1 MQKENPMMRLVIQA
15 SLVGFVVALA
25 GCSSGD
31 DDSTGS
37 GGSGGT
43 AGSGGGGG
51 SGGMTAMCETKL
63 TATEATNYK
72 FSSSLTVDVTKVQ
85 TGSDVKFDWSGVK
98 KDLLGHDLN
107 LSTIGMVEVEL
118 WTLTQA
124 NFEKK
129 LNDDALGQSDL
140 AIIASIIPTA
150 GSTTSDIYQLTD
162 MGMPYTKEQI
172 DPYLNT
178 TTYPPDKTLYT
189 VMLADGMTYG
199 KGTRMIAGF
208 TFDPTVTNTQ
218 VNVTSDSTQLSLT
231 ADLHSQTVL
240 TVPAATPAIT
250 LDWTTMTKTAA
261 GLVFEPTYVTQ
272 IRVGKYSKSATDL
285 EDKTNF
291 LNLDTI
297 ADTMYTADVTAG
309 TTFDLSQTKDP
320 SGAAFPGIDSTHTWI
335 VALNC
340 TEQCTNPAPWYI
352 AVLKTCN

>member
-1 MQKENPMMRLVIQA
+1 M
-15 SLVGFVVALA
+15 GFVVALA
-25 GCSSGD
+25 GCSSGGD
-31 DDSTGS
+31 DDSKGTGGASGSGGGTSS
-37 GGSGGT
+37 GGSGGMP
-43 AGSGGGGG
+43 A
-51 SGGMTAMCETKL
+51 AMCETNL
-63 TATEATNYK
+63 TASDATNYK

-98 KDLLGHDLN
+98 KDLLGHDLDV
-107 LSTIGMVEVEL
+107 STIGMVEVEL
-118 WTLTQA
+118 WNLTQA

-140 AIIASIIPTA
+140 AIIASIVPA
-150 GSTTSDIYQLTD
+150 PGTTSGDIYQLTD
-162 MGMPYTKEQI
+162 MGAPYRKDQI
-172 DPYLNT
+172 DPYLDT
-178 TTYPPDKTLYT
+178 TTYPPDTHLYT

-208 TFDPTVTNTQ
+208 SFDPTVTNTQ

-231 ADLHSQTVL
+231 ADLHSQTAF
-240 TVPAATPAIT
+240 TVPAGTPAIKV
-250 LDWTTMTKTAA
+250 DWTNMTKTAA

-297 ADTMYTADVTAG
+297 ADTMYSAEVTAG

-320 SGAAFPGIDSTHTWI
+320 NGAAFPGIDSTHTWI

-340 TEQCTNPAPWYI
+340 TEQCTNPAPWYL
-352 AVLKTCN
+352 AVLKTCAN